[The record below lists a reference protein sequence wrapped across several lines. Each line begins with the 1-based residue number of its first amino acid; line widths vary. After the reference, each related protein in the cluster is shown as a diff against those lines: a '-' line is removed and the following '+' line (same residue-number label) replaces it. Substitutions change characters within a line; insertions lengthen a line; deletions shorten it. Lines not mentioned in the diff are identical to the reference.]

1 MSRFVRGLFQTART
15 ISTIDPTALT
25 GAPGGPSPSP
35 GWNVCSMVQ
44 MFVRTVVRM
53 RVIVSYSL
61 LFISIL
67 LNIFC
72 PYFSILLDFI
82 FSRAIQSLFSFCLP
96 SYCVSTRRQSGV
108 IPTFRRGLFSQFAY
122 NQLIMYSEAINR
134 LGSQPSEVSA
144 ISTPRH
150 LQPAV
155 ATGR

>member
-1 MSRFVRGLFQTART
+1 MSRFMRGLFQTART

-25 GAPGGPSPSP
+25 GTPGGPSPSP

-82 FSRAIQSLFSFCLP
+82 FSCATQTLFLFYLP
-96 SYCVSTRRQSGV
+96 PYLCFNTPIERRYFNV
-108 IPTFRRGLFSQFAY
+108 L
-122 NQLIMYSEAINR
+122 
-134 LGSQPSEVSA
+134 
-144 ISTPRH
+144 
-150 LQPAV
+150 
-155 ATGR
+155 

>member
-1 MSRFVRGLFQTART
+1 MSRFMRGLFQTAHT

-25 GAPGGPSPSP
+25 GTPGGPSPSP

-82 FSRAIQSLFSFCLP
+82 FPCATQTLFFVSLTPLP
-96 SYCVSTRRQSGV
+96 MLRHADRTALFQRFAVVCFLNLFTPLLVCIV
-108 IPTFRRGLFSQFAY
+108 IT
-122 NQLIMYSEAINR
+122 NNR
-134 LGSQPSEVSA
+134 LGSQPSKIGV
-144 ISTPRH
+144 T
-150 LQPAV
+150 L
-155 ATGR
+155 

>member
-1 MSRFVRGLFQTART
+1 MSRFMRGLFQTART

-25 GAPGGPSPSP
+25 GVPGGPSPSP

-82 FSRAIQSLFSFCLP
+82 FSCATQTLFLFYLP
-96 SYCVSTRRQSGV
+96 PTYVATRR
-108 IPTFRRGLFSQFAY
+108 
-122 NQLIMYSEAINR
+122 
-134 LGSQPSEVSA
+134 
-144 ISTPRH
+144 
-150 LQPAV
+150 
-155 ATGR
+155 

>member
-1 MSRFVRGLFQTART
+1 MSRFMRGLFQTSRT

-25 GAPGGPSPSP
+25 GTPGGPSPSP

-72 PYFSILLDFI
+72 PYFGILLDFI
-82 FSRAIQSLFSFCLP
+82 FSCATQTLFSFHLP
-96 SYCVSTRRQSGV
+96 LPMFRHADRMALFQRFSVVCVVLTCV
-108 IPTFRRGLFSQFAY
+108 PI
-122 NQLIMYSEAINR
+122 
-134 LGSQPSEVSA
+134 LGRV
-144 ISTPRH
+144 
-150 LQPAV
+150 
-155 ATGR
+155 